1 MFLTLMVSM
10 TPESTGTLAD
20 DRLSADYYENHDTLT
35 LAQLLLGC
43 ELVHDSPEGRT
54 AGIIVETEGYIVDDP
69 ACHAYRRE
77 TTRNAAMFGSPGTL
91 YVYQI
96 YNHYNCI
103 NVVTGPVGV
112 GEAVLIRALEPTEGT
127 DLMTLR
133 RNEAFKTGFER
144 YRQNTIDPGTTAG
157 FRNLCNG
164 PGKLTISL
172 GISRVDH
179 NLSSLVTGAIY
190 IRPPVLT
197 DFEMVTTTR
206 IGITQGADLPYR
218 YYVRGNRYVSKP

>member
-1 MFLTLMVSM
+1 MPNEPTVLPLFFY
-10 TPESTGTLAD
+10 ES
-20 DRLSADYYENHDTLT
+20 HDTLT
-35 LAQLLLGC
+35 LSQLLLGC
-43 ELVHDSPEGRT
+43 ELMHDSQEGRT
-54 AGIIVETEGYIVDDP
+54 AGIIVETEGYITDDP

-77 TTRNAAMFGSPGTL
+77 TKRNAAMFGPAGTL

-103 NVVTGPVGV
+103 NVVTGPPGV
-112 GEAVLIRALEPTEGT
+112 GEAVLIRALEPTDGI
-127 DLMTLR
+127 DLMAYR

-144 YRQNTIDPGTTAG
+144 YRHNTIDPTTADG

-164 PGKLTISL
+164 PSKLTIAL
-172 GISRVDH
+172 GISRPDH
-179 NLSSLVTGAIY
+179 NFTSLITGPIG
-190 IRPPVLT
+190 ITPRVLP

-218 YYVRGNRYVSKP
+218 YYIKGNRFISKK